1 MLNSKYF
8 FIIPAVIFLLSV
20 PPAPSTAFGATVD
33 HSIFGGLLKSHVKGG
48 QVSYTTFKED
58 EADLDRY
65 LAHLEKVDPD
75 RLDRA
80 EQMAFYI
87 NAYNAWTIK
96 LILDH
101 YPGVKS
107 IKDLGSLFKSPW
119 KKKFVKINAKTIHL
133 DNIEHDILR
142 PVFKDPRI
150 HFAVNCA
157 SRSCPPLLAEP
168 FTGSNLERQLEEATI
183 SFINDPQSNFVKGG
197 RLYVSRIFKWFGE
210 DFNDDILGYFRSYA
224 RGELAKQ
231 IANAGKELK
240 IEYLDYDWSLN
251 DTASTS

>member
-1 MLNSKYF
+1 MLNTRFLY
-8 FIIPAVIFLLSV
+8 IIPMVIFVSIS
-20 PPAPSTAFGATVD
+20 PAPALASGTTVD
-33 HSIFGGLLKSHVKGG
+33 HSLFGELLKSHVKEGM
-48 QVSYTTFKED
+48 VSYSTFKSD

-65 LAHLEKVDPD
+65 LSVLEKVNPD
-75 RLDRA
+75 QLDRA

-96 LILDH
+96 LILRN
-101 YPGVKS
+101 YPGVNS

-119 KKKFVKINAKTIHL
+119 KKKIVKLNAKTITL

-157 SRSCPPLLAEP
+157 SKSCPPLVGEP
-168 FTGSNLERQLEEATI
+168 FTGAKLERQLEDAAI
-183 SFINDPQSNFVKGG
+183 SFINDPQSNFVKGD

-210 DFNDDILGYFRSYA
+210 DFDNDILGYFRTYA
-224 RGELAKQ
+224 RGGLAAQ
-231 IANAGKELK
+231 IADSGKTLK
-240 IEYLDYDWSLN
+240 IKYLDYDWSLN
-251 DTASTS
+251 DTASKN